1 MSEPMTEP
9 TVRDP
14 EKLTRTLRR
23 ATDSA
28 ADHRARRAAGL
39 PAPQVLV
46 DAPGLTFTSGETT
59 RRFHAAS
66 VGKMMTAT
74 LAFDLAERGLLDLDA
89 PVTSLAPGHE
99 TRGLFAGPGVT
110 PRHLL
115 THTSGAADYF
125 EDPAEG
131 IAFAER
137 LRRDPDHRYT
147 PDELLA
153 VTREAQQPVGAPG
166 ERFHYSDTGY
176 VLLAR
181 ILEEAGGASLGAQ
194 LYERIFAPAGLRE
207 TCLLF
212 HTLPGGAPSSSPTPG
227 ADLDLAPLVVDGLDL
242 SRAAALSC
250 DWGGGGVVTTLADL
264 RAFAAAWRRGDLIGE
279 ASRAAMTDT
288 AQRFRAGI
296 RYGAGAM
303 RLRYREFFPLLF
315 GMPTPVGHL
324 GVTGAHLFFDEHVIL
339 VLNAHSTA
347 EMTRSFQ
354 LHIRL
359 MQATARALR

>member
-1 MSEPMTEP
+1 MTAR

-14 EKLTRTLRR
+14 EALARALRR
-23 ATDSA
+23 ATDNA
-28 ADHRARRAAGL
+28 THHRARRAAGL

-46 DAPGLTFTSGETT
+46 DAPGLTFTSGETD

-74 LAFDLAERGLLDLDA
+74 LAFDLAERGRLDLDA
-89 PVTSLAPGHE
+89 PVTALVPEQEA
-99 TRGLFAGPGVT
+99 RGLFAGPGVT

-125 EDPAEG
+125 EDPAAG
-131 IAFAER
+131 IPFPER
-137 LRRDPDHRYT
+137 LRRDPEHRYT
-147 PDELLA
+147 PEKLLA
-153 VTREAQQPVGAPG
+153 ITREHQHPVAAPG

-181 ILEEAGGASLGAQ
+181 ILEEAGGAGLGAQ
-194 LYERIFAPAGLRE
+194 LHERIFTPAGMGE

-212 HTLPGGAPSSSPTPG
+212 HTLPGGAPSTSPTPG

-242 SRAAALSC
+242 SRASALSC

-264 RAFAAAWRRGDLIGE
+264 RAFAAAWRAGALIGE
-279 ASRAAMTDT
+279 ASRAAMTET
-288 AQRFRAGI
+288 THRFRAGI

-315 GMPTPVGHL
+315 GMPSPVGHL
-324 GVTGAHLFFDEHVIL
+324 GVTGAHLFFDERVTL

-347 EMTRSFQ
+347 EMTRSFR

-359 MQATARALR
+359 MQATVRALR